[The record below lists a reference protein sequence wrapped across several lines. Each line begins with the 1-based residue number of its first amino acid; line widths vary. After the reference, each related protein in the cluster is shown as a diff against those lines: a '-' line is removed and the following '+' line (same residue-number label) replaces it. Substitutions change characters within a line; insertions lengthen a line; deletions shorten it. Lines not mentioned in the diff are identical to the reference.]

1 MKIVLST
8 LTIAITLFS
17 TALAAPDRWTPPVVQ
32 TAPAQLPRLV
42 QPLVMDGALGEWE
55 SAACVPLHCRS
66 YILYSRDPHKWN
78 GPADAG
84 FEVFCAWNDRGL
96 CLAAV
101 VADDD
106 VRNNRPG
113 KDYWQQ
119 DCVEFFLDG
128 RVGEKF
134 MQPPYSRGAYQILI
148 RPPTGKQPPNA
159 VLNPRDGMIN
169 GLRVAGKRT
178 STGYTIE
185 LFVPWSAFP
194 EFLPKVGSHF
204 AFSFAI
210 DDYDKRD
217 GSLVQP
223 LVMSY
228 RATDNL
234 WQYPQNFIM
243 WELTDVLK
251 TGAEIDLGPQ
261 VAVDVPALF
270 TDNKP
275 IIISLETGGML
286 AKRTASVLITAT
298 DGSGKKVFERNVK
311 ASSLSTTWRFAKS
324 ARVEFPLSAKTDGY
338 YLISAIVKDVQGNP
352 LGTVA
357 RPCLC
362 IGNTLQGALELVR
375 KTDLRQI
382 SQTEPF
388 KAVQYLGLG
397 ARIEQIKR
405 WVEKQNILQIIR
417 ETRDL
422 EARLDLLQDGKLDR
436 SDYGIYDLIALT
448 ADPEAQVV
456 VEYLN
461 LSAAE
466 AIVTFY
472 CGAIP
477 VASARVSND
486 KVDALTSVES
496 VAEKVKALVS
506 ARKPIKPADADAVRQ
521 ALVEA
526 LAPKTA
532 LPDVPPGLD
541 LYCGDLHV
549 HSFYSDGINSPVGM
563 ALQAMYCYMD
573 FMVLTDHNR
582 IDGAQ
587 LGQKLFSQYGFAF
600 PYIIGEEITTSW
612 AHFNAYPLKEVVS
625 SELPLYE
632 IVKAAHVQGAV
643 IQWNHPEAVKSEWAN
658 SQVPKGLDG
667 TALDA
672 WEHIPSAHDEWK
684 RAGKLPVLTG
694 ATDTHDGTFSNF
706 ERTVVLAPTAEGD
719 DVAEAIRYGRAV
731 AVNRNGPYFLYGSDE
746 MTSLVW
752 SALAEGQGLRRAKAD
767 RIRKALASANLSGII
782 AASRSKWW

>member
-1 MKIVLST
+1 MKIILSAVIIIST
-8 LTIAITLFS
+8 LLFS
-17 TALAAPDRWTPPVVQ
+17 AVFAAPDRWTPPAMQ
-32 TAPAQLPRLV
+32 TAPAQLPKLAR
-42 QPLVMDGALGEWE
+42 PMKMDGVLTEWE
-55 SAACVPLHCRS
+55 SAACVPLYCRS

-84 FEVFCAWNDRGL
+84 FEVYCAWNDKGL

-106 VRNNRPG
+106 VRNNRPS

-148 RPPTGKQPPNA
+148 RPPIGNQLPKA
-159 VLNPRDGMIN
+159 AINPRDGAIS
-169 GLRVAGKRT
+169 GLQIAGKRAP
-178 STGYTIE
+178 TGYTIE

-194 EFLPKVGSHF
+194 GFLPKAGSRF
-204 AFSFAI
+204 AFSFAM

-217 GSLVQP
+217 GNLVQP
-223 LVMSY
+223 LVISY

-243 WELTDVLK
+243 WELMDTLK

-261 VAVDVPALF
+261 VALDVPALF
-270 TDNKP
+270 VDDKP
-275 IIISLETGGML
+275 IIISLEAGGTL
-286 AKRTASVLITAT
+286 AKRAASVLVTAA
-298 DGSGKKVFERNVK
+298 DGLGKKVFEQNVK
-311 ASSLSTTWRFAKS
+311 TFSLLTPWQSAK
-324 ARVEFPLSAKTDGY
+324 AAKVEFPLSAKTDGY
-338 YLISAIVKDVQGNP
+338 YVISATIKDELGNP
-352 LGTVA
+352 LGTAA

-362 IGNTLQGALELVR
+362 IGNTLQGALKLVR
-375 KTDLRQI
+375 VTNLRQI

-388 KAVQYLGLG
+388 KALQYLGLG
-397 ARIEQIKR
+397 ARIEQVKR
-405 WVEKQNILQIIR
+405 WVEKRNIPQIIR

-436 SDYGIYDLIALT
+436 SDYGIYDLIILT
-448 ADPEAQVV
+448 AEPDSQVV
-456 VEYLN
+456 VEYP
-461 LSAAE
+461 SSTE

-472 CGAIP
+472 CGSIP
-477 VASARVSND
+477 IACARVSND
-486 KVDALTSVES
+486 AVDALTSIGP

-506 ARKPIKPADADAVRQ
+506 ARKPIKFADADAVRQ

-526 LAPKTA
+526 LAPKTV
-532 LPDVPPGLD
+532 LLDVPAGLD

-549 HSFYSDGINSPVGM
+549 HSFYSDGANSPIGM

-573 FMVLTDHNR
+573 FMALTDHNR

-600 PYIIGEEITTSW
+600 PYIVGEEITTNWS
-612 AHFNAYPLKEVVS
+612 HFNAYPLKEVIS

-658 SQVPKGLDG
+658 SQVPKGLAD

-672 WEHIPSAHDEWK
+672 WEHIPSAYDEWK

-694 ATDTHDGTFSNF
+694 TTDTHDGTFSSF

-719 DVAEAIRYGRAV
+719 DIAEAIRYGRAV
-731 AVNRNGPYFLYGSDE
+731 VVNRNGPYFLYGYDE

-752 SALAEGQGLRRAKAD
+752 SALAEGQELRKVKAN
-767 RIRKALASANLSGII
+767 RIRKALANANLSGII